1 MKNYRTDAEKDL
13 GIYNQIFKMNEV
25 TKKLNLTPRTI
36 RYYESEGLLGE
47 VKRSIGYT
55 RYFSSNDINRL
66 KEIISLKKKGIK
78 FRILKP
84 CF

>member
-1 MKNYRTDAEKDL
+1 
-13 GIYNQIFKMNEV
+13 MNEV
-25 TKKLNLTPRTI
+25 SKKLNLTPRTI

-66 KEIISLKKKGIK
+66 KKL
-78 FRILKP
+78 
-84 CF
+84 CY